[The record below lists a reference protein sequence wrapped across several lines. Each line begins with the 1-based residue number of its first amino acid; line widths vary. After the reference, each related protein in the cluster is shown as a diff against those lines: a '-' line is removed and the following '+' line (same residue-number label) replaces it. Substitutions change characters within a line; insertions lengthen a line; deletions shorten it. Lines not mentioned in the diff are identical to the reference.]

1 MSGARLFTLAVAAA
15 VGLHLGGFALWGGA
29 RTGGAEAAGAGG
41 ADLVTLA
48 ARSASVAAL
57 VAQWERPPEVA
68 AAPAPPKIAPPETPP
83 APSATPDTRPH
94 IRPPVAA
101 LPDVA
106 PMTPPKPSEPA
117 KPQPEKTAPKPAK
130 PSVAVPKQLAKGQGG
145 AQSSGAKGAA
155 EAGTSKAQAKALW
168 AEWGAQI
175 RARIERKKR
184 YPTGAGGAQ
193 GKVTVQ
199 LRVARSGSLQSV
211 GVARSSGSAAL
222 DRAAVQAV
230 KAAGTFPAAPKSLGE
245 AAYTFNL
252 SISFK
257 R

>member
-1 MSGARLFTLAVAAA
+1 MSGKPTYALAVAAA
-15 VGLHLGGFALWGGA
+15 FGLHLAGFALWGKA
-29 RTGGAEAAGAGG
+29 ETGGAEAAGAGG

-48 ARSASVAAL
+48 ASSASVSAL
-57 VAQWERPPEVA
+57 VAEWERPPEVA
-68 AAPAPPKIAPPETPP
+68 PAPDTPDLTPAEDTPVTIA
-83 APSATPDTRPH
+83 APDTRPQMK
-94 IRPPVAA
+94 PPTAPLAVAQ
-101 LPDVA
+101 
-106 PMTPPKPSEPA
+106 PMAPPKPSEPA
-117 KPQPEKTAPKPAK
+117 KPQPPKAAPRPAK
-130 PSVAVPKQLAKGQGG
+130 PSVAAQKQVAKGQGG
-145 AQSSGAKGAA
+145 AQASGTKGAA
-155 EAGTSKAQAKALW
+155 QAGTSKAQAKAHW

-175 RARIERKKR
+175 RSRIERKKR

-199 LRVARSGSLQSV
+199 LRVARSGALQSV

-230 KAAGTFPAAPKSLGE
+230 KAAGKFPSAPTALTD